1 MVVAASPAGA
11 VGVGHGAEDV
21 DGADE
26 GADEE
31 EVDEGDEAGGVLGAA
46 VEEEGSDRPGDG

>member
-1 MVVAASPAGA
+1 MVVAPSPAGA
-11 VGVGHGAEDV
+11 VGVGHGAKDV

-31 EVDEGDEAGGVLGAA
+31 EVDEGNEAG
-46 VEEEGSDRPGDG
+46 